1 MALPYQSLLNLHGG
15 HGAVVE
21 NLSPEQLD
29 DLIPAYCVT
38 VHRAQGSEARAVV
51 IVLAD
56 GHHVMLRRNLL
67 YTAVTRGKELVVIVS
82 GRYALRKAVANAE
95 ENARCGGLS
104 LLVRIKRAIAVTMVQ
119 ARIRGG
125 VSNLRVDLYC
135 KSCLQRLALFHHQG
149 RLEPCGAP
157 ESRCL

>member
-1 MALPYQSLLNLHGG
+1 A
-15 HGAVVE
+15 GADWSRGLRVGDHVMVVRNDYDRE
-21 NLSPEQLD
+21 TFNGDSGRVVSIGRQELTAEIDGRLQTYSPEQLD

-104 LLVRIKRAIAVTMVQ
+104 FR
-119 ARIRGG
+119 
-125 VSNLRVDLYC
+125 
-135 KSCLQRLALFHHQG
+135 LQG
-149 RLEPCGAP
+149 T
-157 ESRCL
+157 